1 MELNYIPLFVFLFY
15 LSMGIF
21 LIVKNNN
28 ISASSRYL
36 GLFFIAIGSAPL
48 SFFLFKMN
56 FYNALILPFLIFQ
69 THMFWFYYYINAV
82 IGNKIS
88 KFNFYFSVSF
98 FSVTFIL
105 NIYYV
110 LEISLSGLFS
120 LQTKIF
126 PFQIMDNIQFSSTA
140 KFFYLF
146 RVLISFLIT
155 LYGLIILKK
164 FKENGIHTNIKKD
177 LYRWLLNMVIFLLI
191 FSTLKMVLF
200 IRSIYLNID
209 YSFIN
214 SFYIIFT
221 QLLLP
226 LFGYQIFKFPLIS
239 LGIPINK
246 RFYKPSA
253 NAIDQTSR
261 SYLFDS
267 DLINQKIIDW
277 ENTSISYLNKDF
289 NLSLFSKELEI
300 DELEIIFYLNEY
312 KEISF
317 QEYLNFLRISFVIIK
332 IEQNYLKDHSIKEL
346 AEVAGFSN
354 RTRLEKTFKKI
365 INCNLQEFI
374 SHE

>member
-56 FYNALILPFLIFQ
+56 FYNAFILPFLIFQ
-69 THMFWFYYYINAV
+69 THIFWFYYYINAV

-110 LEISLSGLFS
+110 LEISQSGLFS
-120 LQTKIF
+120 SQTKIF
-126 PFQIMDNIQFSSTA
+126 PFQIMDNVQFSSTA
-140 KFFYLF
+140 KFFYLY

-191 FSTLKMVLF
+191 FSALKMVLF

-277 ENTSISYLNKDF
+277 ENASTSYLNKDF
-289 NLSLFSKELEI
+289 NLSLFAKELEL
-300 DELEIIFYLNEY
+300 DELEIIYYLNEY

-317 QEYLNFLRISFVIIK
+317 QEYLNFLRISFVIMK

-346 AEVAGFSN
+346 AEVAGFSD